1 MLFGNFLILNNI
13 SIITSAPGVHYHI
26 KMYRKYEMQYTKTP
40 NLRMDP
46 IKPDWVCV
54 TVSILSLNV
63 KTDQ

>member
-1 MLFGNFLILNNI
+1 MFGNFLILNHI
-13 SIITSAPGVHYHI
+13 GTITSAPGIVHYHI

-40 NLRMDP
+40 NLRMNP

-63 KTDQ
+63 KTYG